1 MRPSPL
7 PPARA
12 GSGCTSRSAGDA
24 QVRGRRDLGRWEG
37 LEEGAERRG
46 STPWLHPVAPRR
58 LVTETAK
65 PLRRPP
71 PAGPTDLR
79 DPAEGQK
86 PKCEEENQTSW
97 PQVVRTSMLKEDTGL
112 GCSFESFPLL
122 NIDPETKN
130 KQRSSLKQTFGCL
143 CVPGTVCF

>member
-1 MRPSPL
+1 M
-7 PPARA
+7 
-12 GSGCTSRSAGDA
+12 
-24 QVRGRRDLGRWEG
+24 RGRRDLGRWEG

-46 STPWLHPVAPRR
+46 STPWPRGGWS
-58 LVTETAK
+58 LK
-65 PLRRPP
+65 LRTP

-79 DPAEGQK
+79 DAAEGQK
-86 PKCEEENQTSW
+86 PKFKEENQTSW

-143 CVPGTVCF
+143 CVPATVCF